1 MPPKYPSYAYVEPQ
15 ATGASDAEIEEI
27 IDDLVA
33 QSPGMKLPHG
43 DPMDPICR
51 AMNVDLEYSSPPHEI
66 LLDVPVE
73 RKACIWLPKK
83 GKPRQDRF
91 MAAMGVGHW
100 ILHVP
105 VTREAFPGCGIQA
118 LLRPTDRAAQAEAVR
133 FARILLM
140 PREEFCSLWYE
151 GRANLVA
158 DTLNV
163 PTQVVYERAAMLDIP
178 TDDGQGNKFEWK
190 SRAQVS
196 SGGY

>member
-1 MPPKYPSYAYVEPQ
+1 MPPKYPCYAYVEPQ
-15 ATGASDAEIEEI
+15 ATGVSDAEIEEI
-27 IDDLVA
+27 IDDMIS
-33 QSPGMKLPHG
+33 QSPGVTLPHG
-43 DPMDPICR
+43 EPMDPICR
-51 AMNVDLEYSSPPHEI
+51 ALNVDLEYSGPPHEI
-66 LLDVPVE
+66 LLDVPLD

-105 VTREAFPGCGIQA
+105 TTREACPGCGIQA
-118 LLRPTDRAAQAEAVR
+118 LHLPADRTAQKEAMR

-140 PREEFCSLWYE
+140 PREAFCSLWYE

-163 PTQVVYERAAMLDIP
+163 PTQVVYERATMLDIP
-178 TDDGQGNKFEWK
+178 TDDRQGNAFEWK
-190 SRAQVS
+190 TRGHVP
-196 SGGY
+196 GGY